1 MVGVSGNRLA
11 GDEEGN
17 DRHKTEFRA
26 AARLNGEL
34 ADRLEHYC
42 EQNGETKSDVVREAL
57 DEFLPMWDLPD
68 YVVPKDPDLADAYRT
83 LAREGEKRVLS
94 VEKAL
99 DIISR
104 QALPNTDK
112 ELILDDVLGALDDGG
127 LVGIKNGNVAVHPLT
142 PIDEVNAASGNAAT
156 SDGLDEETGAD
167 LDALADATPARTDG
181 GQR

>member
-1 MVGVSGNRLA
+1 MSGNRLG

-42 EQNGETKSDVVREAL
+42 DQNGETKSDVVREAL

-68 YVVPKDPDLADAYRT
+68 YVVPKDPDLADVYRT

-142 PIDEVNAASGNAAT
+142 PIDGVDGVTDSSEVLGEVEEDAA
-156 SDGLDEETGAD
+156 AD
-167 LDALADATPARTDG
+167 LDSLAEGTPARTDG

>member
-1 MVGVSGNRLA
+1 MSGNRLP

-142 PIDEVNAASGNAAT
+142 PIDEVDGVTDSSEVFAEVEEDAT
-156 SDGLDEETGAD
+156 AD
-167 LDALADATPARTDG
+167 LDSLAKGTPARTDG